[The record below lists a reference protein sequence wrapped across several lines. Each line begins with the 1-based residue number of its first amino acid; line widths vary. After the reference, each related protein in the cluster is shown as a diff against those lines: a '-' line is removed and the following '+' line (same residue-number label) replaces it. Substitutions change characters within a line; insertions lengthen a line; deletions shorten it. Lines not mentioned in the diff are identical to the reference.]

1 MKKRLLASLMAVT
14 LAAGMMVPSAQAI
27 QIQNNGSKYILSPLT
42 DTEYYTWEGKLDT
55 WKAGSPITNSYSLVC
70 ENFGAIYEVFADPES
85 YKYSEDSY
93 TGIDMYKDQAL
104 TTCAFDK
111 TSSFAMMIADTQNT
125 SHGLEEKLEVANR
138 YAQIGTYNVFD
149 TVTLDLDGGLSVE
162 NGGLLLQNTSGGSI
176 SLPQAQ
182 KQKIVVQLGAS
193 AEVGDGGRLILDGT
207 DNVITADGA
216 APSELIAPNGQSAI
230 IVKDGGQ
237 VEIANFEVK
246 RSADDSSETSLIEVE
261 NGGELRFFASSTME
275 FDENGMPVYDPKNV
289 NPDVKVDLDNGASSS
304 PAVSVAN
311 GATVTVE
318 AGDFSSENGTIFDLA
333 DGATLNLEGGTI
345 SNTGDKPAIHAD
357 SGATVILPE
366 NPDAIQITTSNEN
379 GQAIDLA
386 GGSNVQKGDQ
396 NIVVGDGEG
405 EGYVDNNGVIH
416 LPSQSTVDGDTLENG
431 GTVDPDGNVEE
442 NTVSVTGVELN
453 KSTLSLDEGD
463 TYTLTATVAPADAA
477 NKAVTWTSSNSSV
490 ATVNNGVVT
499 AVSSGTATITVTT
512 VDGGK
517 TATCAVT
524 VSHTS
529 SGGGSSDDDDDPTYS
544 VTLPKNVKGGEVK
557 TSHRYAEQG
566 DTVTITVDSDKGYEL
581 DELTVT
587 DSKGRE
593 LDLTDKGNGKYAFK
607 MPGTRVEVEVSFKL
621 IETEPEA
628 PFFADVPA
636 SAYYAD
642 AVKWAVEQGITS
654 GTSTNTFS
662 PDMSC
667 TRAQIVT
674 FLWRANGSPKADGA
688 NPFTDVSADAY
699 YYDAVLWAVKEGIT
713 SGTSAT
719 TFAPDMT
726 VTRGQTVTFLY
737 RAAGAPAVSG
747 GRFADVAADAYY
759 ADAVAWAVKEGITSG
774 TGATTFSPDAA
785 CTRGQIVTFMYRGV
799 Q

>member
-1 MKKRLLASLMAVT
+1 MKKRLLASLMVLCMVT
-14 LAAGMMVPSAQAI
+14 TMIPAA
-27 QIQNNGSKYILSPLT
+27 
-42 DTEYYTWEGKLDT
+42 
-55 WKAGSPITNSYSLVC
+55 
-70 ENFGAIYEVFADPES
+70 FA
-85 YKYSEDSY
+85 
-93 TGIDMYKDQAL
+93 
-104 TTCAFDK
+104 
-111 TSSFAMMIADTQNT
+111 
-125 SHGLEEKLEVANR
+125 
-138 YAQIGTYNVFD
+138 
-149 TVTLDLDGGLSVE
+149 
-162 NGGLLLQNTSGGSI
+162 
-176 SLPQAQ
+176 
-182 KQKIVVQLGAS
+182 
-193 AEVGDGGRLILDGT
+193 
-207 DNVITADGA
+207 
-216 APSELIAPNGQSAI
+216 
-230 IVKDGGQ
+230 
-237 VEIANFEVK
+237 
-246 RSADDSSETSLIEVE
+246 
-261 NGGELRFFASSTME
+261 
-275 FDENGMPVYDPKNV
+275 
-289 NPDVKVDLDNGASSS
+289 LDNTDV
-304 PAVSVAN
+304 PDTPPVEQ
-311 GATVTVE
+311 TV
-318 AGDFSSENGTIFDLA
+318 N
-333 DGATLNLEGGTI
+333 
-345 SNTGDKPAIHAD
+345 SND
-357 SGATVILPE
+357 ST
-366 NPDAIQITTSNEN
+366 DTTSNEELIQASQSPSGEWGVKFYVSSALPAYFSDFDDAWQAVVVDGKFMLDETTIGTEDSFFQLPDELKFVMSKPQTVTMEELTVNDGVTVNIVVAPFTSGGAARPEDIAHTFNSGITVKSGGSLNFVSDMLGYYPENVTITFGGPIKVEAGGSLTMESVDPTTDSNSTVYQLSEEAEGSLLEVEADATATLTDVKLTSDSDAPVISASGSVTMESGIFSNKVTEVSNTGAAPAIEVKGDGQLTVNADEDSRGQLAISSTGDGQPAIKVEENASLTLPKNPNAKITSENN
-379 GQAIDLA
+379 GGKAVDLA
-386 GGSNVQKGDQ
+386 GGAKVQQGG
-396 NIVVGDGEG
+396 NTITVGKNDGG
-405 EGYVDNNGVIH
+405 EAGGSYVDNQGNFILGAGSSVTDPEGNTTE
-416 LPSQSTVDGDTLENG
+416 LPNG
-431 GTVDPDGNVEE
+431 GSVDPDGNVEE

-490 ATVNNGVVT
+490 ATVDSNGKVT

-524 VSHTS
+524 VSHAS
-529 SGGGSSDDDDDPTYS
+529 SGGGSSDDDDPTYS
-544 VTLPKNVKGGEVK
+544 VTLPKNVKGGEIK
-557 TSHRYAEQG
+557 PSHRYAEQG
-566 DTVTITVDSDKGYEL
+566 DTVTITVDPDKGYEL

-587 DSKGRE
+587 DSKGKE
-593 LDLTDKGNGKYAFK
+593 LDLTDKGNGKYTFK

-628 PFFADVPA
+628 PAFADVPA

-747 GRFADVAADAYY
+747 GSFADVAADAYY

>member
-1 MKKRLLASLMAVT
+1 
-14 LAAGMMVPSAQAI
+14 
-27 QIQNNGSKYILSPLT
+27 
-42 DTEYYTWEGKLDT
+42 
-55 WKAGSPITNSYSLVC
+55 
-70 ENFGAIYEVFADPES
+70 
-85 YKYSEDSY
+85 
-93 TGIDMYKDQAL
+93 MYKDQAL